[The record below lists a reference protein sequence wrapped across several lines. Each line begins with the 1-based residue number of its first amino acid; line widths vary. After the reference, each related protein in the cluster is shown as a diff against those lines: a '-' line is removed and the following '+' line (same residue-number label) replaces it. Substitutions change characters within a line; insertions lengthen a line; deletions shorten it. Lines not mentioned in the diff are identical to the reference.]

1 MRKQLQKLD
10 ADGARNYDMFLTE
23 ITKMKQAFEEIMA
36 LPPLI
41 SWRQLLMPQA
51 RSAYLTLKPFETLD
65 HFVRRYFTNEEVISS
80 FTRYASYNGIAP
92 DDAPALFIIHAY
104 DELING
110 VYYVA
115 GGNLRLIR
123 ALQQIAKEEGV
134 RYYTGKE
141 VTKIHMQADEVEGV
155 CLNDELSLEA
165 DAVLMSAED
174 FKAQP
179 QLTSDAEALSDP
191 IKSTGIAAC
200 VMLVALRTHK
210 QIYQHHIVYSKNRVH
225 EFELLK
231 RGEIPDD
238 PTVYLYNPAF
248 SEQERFMRGDALL
261 IFANM
266 PYTANEQLVETMK
279 QRIYK
284 KLEEV
289 GLKLEDDIVTK
300 QVWSPAELVTMFDQ
314 YRQSGQVKKT
324 AQYLL
329 NPILKDCQIKGLYFT
344 GLQAHPAA
352 GLASAIKNGERVAKR
367 MIEELVVKKDGY
379 G

>member
-1 MRKQLQKLD
+1 
-10 ADGARNYDMFLTE
+10 
-23 ITKMKQAFEEIMA
+23 
-36 LPPLI
+36 
-41 SWRQLLMPQA
+41 
-51 RSAYLTLKPFETLD
+51 
-65 HFVRRYFTNEEVISS
+65 
-80 FTRYASYNGIAP
+80 
-92 DDAPALFIIHAY
+92 
-104 DELING
+104 
-110 VYYVA
+110 
-115 GGNLRLIR
+115 
-123 ALQQIAKEEGV
+123 
-134 RYYTGKE
+134 
-141 VTKIHMQADEVEGV
+141 
-155 CLNDELSLEA
+155 
-165 DAVLMSAED
+165 
-174 FKAQP
+174 
-179 QLTSDAEALSDP
+179 
-191 IKSTGIAAC
+191 
-200 VMLVALRTHK
+200 
-210 QIYQHHIVYSKNRVH
+210 
-225 EFELLK
+225 
-231 RGEIPDD
+231 
-238 PTVYLYNPAF
+238 
-248 SEQERFMRGDALL
+248 
-261 IFANM
+261 M

>member
-1 MRKQLQKLD
+1 
-10 ADGARNYDMFLTE
+10 
-23 ITKMKQAFEEIMA
+23 
-36 LPPLI
+36 
-41 SWRQLLMPQA
+41 
-51 RSAYLTLKPFETLD
+51 
-65 HFVRRYFTNEEVISS
+65 
-80 FTRYASYNGIAP
+80 
-92 DDAPALFIIHAY
+92 
-104 DELING
+104 
-110 VYYVA
+110 
-115 GGNLRLIR
+115 
-123 ALQQIAKEEGV
+123 
-134 RYYTGKE
+134 
-141 VTKIHMQADEVEGV
+141 MQADEVEGV

-210 QIYQHHIVYSKNRVH
+210 QIYQHHIVYSKNRVR